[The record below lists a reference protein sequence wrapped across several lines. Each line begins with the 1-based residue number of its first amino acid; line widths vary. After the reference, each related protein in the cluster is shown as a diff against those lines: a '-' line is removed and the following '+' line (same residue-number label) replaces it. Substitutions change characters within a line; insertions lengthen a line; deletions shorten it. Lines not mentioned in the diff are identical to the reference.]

1 MTKRK
6 SLTKNNGVINNYFRL
21 QQSVFQVFLDDEKP
35 ESLKLQRIEV
45 RIVIQVLQELRYNRI
60 YDDDI
65 KIVL

>member
-6 SLTKNNGVINNYFRL
+6 SLTQNNGVINNYFRL